1 MTNDIYIGID
11 LGGSNVRA
19 GLISEKK
26 LVDLFSEQIDPKGT
40 VDEVLDQIFYVIE
53 KLDVRNTQGIGIGV
67 PSVVDV
73 ERGIVYDVQNI
84 PSWTEVSIGD
94 ILKKRYQVPVSVN
107 NDANCFALA
116 EYYFGK
122 GQGYNS
128 MIGLI
133 MGTGIAGGIIING
146 KLYAGSNCG
155 AGEFGMIGYL
165 DKHFEYFSSGQF
177 FSNVYNLDGAEVA
190 LQAANGDNFCI
201 EIMEEFGT
209 HLGNTISAI
218 LYAYDPQSIILGGSV
233 SKSYHLYKKSMWKV
247 LEKFTYSP
255 TIKNLKLEVSVLEH
269 AGVLGAAA
277 LNINIV

>member
-1 MTNDIYIGID
+1 MTKEIYIGVD

-19 GLISEKK
+19 GLISDKK
-26 LVDLFSEQIDPKGT
+26 LVELFSEQINPKGT
-40 VDEVLDQIFYVIE
+40 IDEVLDQIFYVIE
-53 KLDVRNTQGIGIGV
+53 KLDVRNTNGIGIGV

-84 PSWTEVSIGD
+84 PSWTEVPIGD
-94 ILKKRYQVPVSVN
+94 ILKNRYKIPVSVN

-116 EYYFGK
+116 EYQFGK

-146 KLYAGSNCG
+146 KLYEGSNCG

-165 DKHFEYFSSGQF
+165 DKHFEYYCSGQF
-177 FSNVYNLDGAEVA
+177 FTNVYHLNGEEVA
-190 LQAANGDNFCI
+190 RMAEKGDI
-201 EIMEEFGT
+201 ASIAMMKEFGN
-209 HLGNTISAI
+209 HVGNILTAI
-218 LYAYDPQSIILGGSV
+218 LCAYDPQIIILGGSV
-233 SKSYHLYKKSMWKV
+233 SKTYPLIETSIWKV
-247 LEKFTYSP
+247 FEGFIYSP
-255 TIKNLKLEVSVLEH
+255 TIKNLKLEVSELEH

-277 LNINIV
+277 LNLNIV

>member
-1 MTNDIYIGID
+1 MTKEIYIGVD

-26 LVDLFSEQIDPKGT
+26 LVDLFSEQINPKGT

-53 KLDVRNTQGIGIGV
+53 KLDVRNANGIGIGV

-73 ERGIVYDVQNI
+73 KRGIAYNVQNI
-84 PSWTEVSIGD
+84 PSWTEVPIGD
-94 ILKKRYQVPVSVN
+94 ILKSKYQIPVAVN

-116 EYYFGK
+116 EYQFGK

-133 MGTGIAGGIIING
+133 MGTGIAGGVILNG
-146 KLYAGSNCG
+146 RLYEGSNCG

-165 DKHFEYFSSGQF
+165 DKHFEYYCSGQF
-177 FSNVYNLDGAEVA
+177 FKNVYNLKGEEVA
-190 LQAANGDNFCI
+190 RMAEKGDSASI
-201 EIMEEFGT
+201 AIMEEFGN
-209 HLGNTISAI
+209 HVGNILTTII
-218 LYAYDPQSIILGGSV
+218 YAYDPQVIILGGSV
-233 SKSYHLYKKSMWKV
+233 SKTFPLIETSIWKV
-247 LEKFTYSP
+247 FEGFNYSP
-255 TIKNLKLEVSVLEH
+255 TIKNLKLEVSELEH

-277 LNINIV
+277 LNLNLV